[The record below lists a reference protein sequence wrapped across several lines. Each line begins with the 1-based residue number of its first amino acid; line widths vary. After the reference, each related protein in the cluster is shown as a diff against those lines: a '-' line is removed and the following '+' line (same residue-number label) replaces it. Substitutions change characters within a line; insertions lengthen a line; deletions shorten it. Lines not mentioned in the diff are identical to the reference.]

1 MSAKNHQHVT
11 KEPIQSESSHDHHS
25 HSHELQLHDLH
36 EKKTKWV
43 VILSSITMMIEIGAG
58 YLSHSMALLADG
70 WHMSSHVLALGLTW
84 IAYRVIKNWKK
95 KGQQTGEHNKV
106 LSLSGYT
113 SAVILAV
120 VGGMV
125 LIESLE
131 RLINP
136 EVVIYGEAMLVAG
149 IGLIVN
155 SISTFILHHDHHHG
169 DHNIR
174 AAYMHVLADTLTSVL
189 AIVALFLGKTFQIAW
204 MDAVAGIV
212 GALVVLNWAISL
224 LKSSAKDLLNYKSK
238 Q

>member
-1 MSAKNHQHVT
+1 MSRTNHQHGT
-11 KEPIQSESSHDHHS
+11 KNPNHPNELHDHHS
-25 HSHELQLHDLH
+25 HSHEIHLHDLH

-43 VILSSITMMIEIGAG
+43 VILSSITMFIEIGVG
-58 YLSHSMALLADG
+58 YISHSMALLADG

-95 KGQQTGEHNKV
+95 KGKQTGEHNKV

-125 LIESLE
+125 LIESIE
-131 RLINP
+131 RLFNP

-149 IGLIVN
+149 IGLMVN
-155 SISTFILHHDHHHG
+155 SISAYILHHDHHHG

-174 AAYMHVLADTLTSVL
+174 AAYLHVLADTLTSIL
-189 AIVALFLGKTFQIAW
+189 AIVALILGKTLKIEW
-204 MDAVAGIV
+204 MDALAGII
-212 GALVVLNWAISL
+212 GALVVLNWAVTL
-224 LKSSAKDLLNYKSK
+224 LKSSAKDLLNYNSAE
-238 Q
+238 